1 MLKYLLPFQS
11 TQVSEVNLKPHTA
24 PRLSMTS
31 LVKFVAGARDAIWQ
45 QWFMDITCRIILGE
59 LFPAVLG
66 KVTKMTLSLFPLDN
80 LSYANIERGTI
91 TPSQDQLEE
100 KASRHKKA
108 EPNELEEND
117 AAPDSGK
124 S

>member
-1 MLKYLLPFQS
+1 
-11 TQVSEVNLKPHTA
+11 
-24 PRLSMTS
+24 
-31 LVKFVAGARDAIWQ
+31 
-45 QWFMDITCRIILGE
+45 MDITCRIILGE

-80 LSYANIERGTI
+80 LSYANIECGTI

-108 EPNELEEND
+108 GPNELEEND